1 MLAVPSLLPR
11 TIAEIASHAGDD
23 GAPLQRLPEQ
33 RLDIIEILGGQLRQG
48 AAEIV
53 RDRELGGEDAGE
65 AQFLERI
72 GVVERHRGRSGDRVR
87 RYWRRP
93 LQGRTGQ
100 AQLAGELLD
109 PLKALVDR
117 GLSETAIAMQRDW
130 PVDRSE
136 GAKPLIRVLDEQFVV
151 EQPPP

>member
-1 MLAVPSLLPR
+1 MLAVLSLLPR
-11 TIAEIASHAGDD
+11 TIAEITPHAGDD
-23 GAPLQRLPEQ
+23 GAPLERLLEQ
-33 RLDIIEILGGQLRQG
+33 CLDVTEILGGQLRQS

-87 RYWRRP
+87 RYRRRP

-100 AQLAGELLD
+100 AQLAGQLLD
-109 PLKALVDR
+109 PIEALVDR
-117 GLSETAIAMQRDW
+117 GLAETAI
-130 PVDRSE
+130 
-136 GAKPLIRVLDEQFVV
+136 
-151 EQPPP
+151 